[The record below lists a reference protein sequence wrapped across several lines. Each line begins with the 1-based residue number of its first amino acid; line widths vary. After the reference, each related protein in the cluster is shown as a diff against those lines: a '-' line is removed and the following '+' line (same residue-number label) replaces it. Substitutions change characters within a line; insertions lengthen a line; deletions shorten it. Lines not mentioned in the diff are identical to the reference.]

1 MSTMKQEKRRKLTK
15 RGWHVG
21 SAKEFLGL
29 SDEEARFVELKLA
42 LSLYL
47 REQRVKKRLTQQQL
61 ASLLESSQS
70 RVAKMETGDPS
81 VSLDLLVRALLQL
94 GTTKKELAKVIL
106 EPQVA

>member
-1 MSTMKQEKRRKLTK
+1 MATMKQEKRRRLTK
-15 RGWHVG
+15 KGWRVG
-21 SAKEFLGL
+21 SAKDFLGL

-42 LSLYL
+42 LSHYL
-47 REQRVKKRLTQQQL
+47 RSQRLKKHLTQHQM
-61 ASLLESSQS
+61 AALLESSQS

-94 GTTKKELAKVIL
+94 GTTKKELAKAIS